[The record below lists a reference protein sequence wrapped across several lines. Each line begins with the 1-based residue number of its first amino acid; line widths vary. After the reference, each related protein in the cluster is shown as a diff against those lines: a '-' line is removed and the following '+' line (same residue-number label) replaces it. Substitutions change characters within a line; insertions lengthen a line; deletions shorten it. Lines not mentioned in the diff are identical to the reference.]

1 MNTIVKFFSER
12 IFCILFGFGIMI
24 TGVVSPRYAM
34 MNLLTT
40 FQRVERDIRRGK

>member
-1 MNTIVKFFSER
+1 MNTIIKFFSER
-12 IFCILFGFGIMI
+12 IFCIFFGFGIMI
-24 TGVVSPRYAM
+24 AGVVSPRYAM